1 MKVTCISD
9 THNYHDKIK
18 IEETDIL
25 IHSGDATGRGSLSEI
40 KSFFSWFERQPSK
53 WKIYVAGNHDFL
65 PQEDPS
71 LFRMLLAEH
80 PQVIYLEN
88 SEVMV
93 EGIRIYGSPIT
104 PRFYDWAFNADSPSL
119 KETWQAIPSGI
130 DILIT
135 HGPPFEILDE
145 TDEGVNAG
153 CKILL
158 HEIQTRIKPKY
169 HLMGHIHE
177 GYGSK
182 VIGGVTFINASS
194 CNRKY
199 QPVNPPIIFE
209 I

>member
-25 IHSGDATGRGSLSEI
+25 IHSGDATGRGSLSEM
-40 KSFFSWFERQPSK
+40 KSFFSWLERQPSK
-53 WKIYVAGNHDFL
+53 WKIYIAGNHDFL
-65 PQEDPS
+65 PEKDPS

-88 SEVMV
+88 SEVTV

-104 PRFYDWAFNADSPSL
+104 PRFYDWAFNADSPLLRKAWGS
-119 KETWQAIPSGI
+119 IPSGI
-130 DILIT
+130 DILVT
-135 HGPPFEILDE
+135 HGPPFGILDK
-145 TDEGVNAG
+145 TDEEINAG

-182 VIGGVTFINASS
+182 VIDGITFINASS

-199 QPVNPPIIFE
+199 QPINPPIIFE